1 MGHNAINLNTGKGD
15 GKQSMEHRNS
25 FSPSVWYKH
34 VPVHRTRSR
43 LWARNREGKLRVWN
57 LFQVKKSC
65 LPFSKQRS
73 AVTVSWEP
81 GSQICQRDM
90 TQSRARS
97 CVTWGPNMP
106 FSILIPLCKTAV
118 NNSVLAR
125 QGMWAAEVN
134 EWVIAG
140 FTLIDL
146 CNTVVLVKG
155 LWTWVCS
162 FSCL

>member
-1 MGHNAINLNTGKGD
+1 MESRVWSTGILFLHLFGTNVCLCTGQGQDYAHVTGKANYVCEISF
-15 GKQSMEHRNS
+15 KSKRAVYPFQSRDLQ
-25 FSPSVWYKH
+25 W
-34 VPVHRTRSR
+34 
-43 LWARNREGKLRVWN
+43 L
-57 LFQVKKSC
+57 
-65 LPFSKQRS
+65 
-73 AVTVSWEP
+73 SWEP

-146 CNTVVLVKG
+146 RNTVVLVKG

-162 FSCL
+162 FPCL